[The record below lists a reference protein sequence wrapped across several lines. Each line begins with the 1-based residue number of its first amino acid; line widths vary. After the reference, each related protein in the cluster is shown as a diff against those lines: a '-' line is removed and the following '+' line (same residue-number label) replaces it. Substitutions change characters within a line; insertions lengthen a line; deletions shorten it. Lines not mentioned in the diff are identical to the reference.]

1 MTRSE
6 PGKGGCGSVLRS
18 ANSCCAL
25 DLRIFLFCYRQSAD
39 VHHNRNAHVHVPY
52 MHMYVYVSSV
62 VFVTALPSDRDT
74 YG

>member
-1 MTRSE
+1 MCTTT
-6 PGKGGCGSVLRS
+6 VMHM
-18 ANSCCAL
+18 
-25 DLRIFLFCYRQSAD
+25 YM
-39 VHHNRNAHVHVPY
+39 Y